1 MLLNAA
7 LVTAI
12 PALGADELAANAPAS
27 KVARAGQ
34 LRRLQA
40 GLVALLGSA
49 TGATSPLLGDA
60 VLAVRAT
67 SIDPSLGA
75 TKEARPIGLVAT
87 PAVPT
92 AVAADVRLT
101 TVLLEEAITR
111 AEATSLTV
119 DGGVRDLELPG
130 TMLGACP
137 KRA

>member
-1 MLLNAA
+1 M
-7 LVTAI
+7 
-12 PALGADELAANAPAS
+12 
-27 KVARAGQ
+27 
-34 LRRLQA
+34 
-40 GLVALLGSA
+40 
-49 TGATSPLLGDA
+49 LGDA